1 MNWFKNI
8 YIFIHSF
15 FEILSYRTKPKYDK
29 LDENNYDEY
38 ESIILNENIK

>member
-8 YIFIHSF
+8 YIFINSF
-15 FEILSYRTKPKYDK
+15 FEILSCRNKPKYYK